1 MCLSVHNS
9 QESLLLLLYRLKC
22 YQIYTRQ
29 KSNGSLPIVLKAKVV
44 FTRIAP
50 HARVLVRFYWNLQTV
65 ITSGTFTQTDQWTVM
80 EWRWPTSS
88 LKLWL
93 LTFSLLP
100 PCLCCFSSL
109 SFILPW
115 YTELISFFAL
125 NLYDN
130 IMTRF
135 RNSYVD
141 RHTVLQLQGVKGSRC
156 LWATGVRSDMVPA

>member
-9 QESLLLLLYRLKC
+9 QESLLLSKF
-22 YQIYTRQ
+22 YQIYTRR
-29 KSNGSLPIVLKAKVV
+29 KSNGSLPIVLKVKVV
-44 FTRIAP
+44 FTRIAT

-80 EWRWPTSS
+80 EWRWPTIS
-88 LKLWL
+88 LKFWL
-93 LTFSLLP
+93 LTFSFLP
-100 PCLCCFSSL
+100 LAYVASSL

-115 YTELISFFAL
+115 YTELISWFAL

-141 RHTVLQLQGVKGSRC
+141 RHTVLQLQGVKGSRW
-156 LWATGVRSDMVPA
+156 LRATGVRSDMVPA